1 MPPGGTL
8 GARPTG
14 LSAQRQPQRRGR
26 DKMSRMITAP
36 TGRIPVPALTVHG
49 IDDPMA
55 FVELDAAFRAT
66 MAAADTAGHLVK
78 TFTADAEHSDLCD
91 AAYTTLL
98 AALLHWLESGVAP
111 PRPASPSAAPRWRR
125 RSTPA
130 ASFCLTT
137 GWHRWPPGCQAGC
150 GLDLH
155 WISNTARSA
164 LSGKCRDQLIHF
176 GDRRLYLGRRD
187 IGRQRM

>member
-1 MPPGGTL
+1 MTVGGTL
-8 GARPTG
+8 RARPTG

-66 MAAADTAGHLVK
+66 MAAAGTAGHLVQ

-91 AAYTTLL
+91 AAHTTLL

-111 PRPASPSAAPRWRR
+111 PRPASPSAAPRWPH
-125 RSTPA
+125 RSNT
-130 ASFCLTT
+130 
-137 GWHRWPPGCQAGC
+137 GCQF
-150 GLDLH
+150 LPDY
-155 WISNTARSA
+155 
-164 LSGKCRDQLIHF
+164 
-176 GDRRLYLGRRD
+176 RLAPLATRVPGRLRP
-187 IGRQRM
+187 

>member
-91 AAYTTLL
+91 AAHTSLL

-111 PRPASPSAAPRWRR
+111 
-125 RSTPA
+125 TPA
-130 ASFCLTT
+130 GIAQRCAALATPLNT
-137 GWHRWPPGCQAGC
+137 GCQF
-150 GLDLH
+150 LPDY
-155 WISNTARSA
+155 
-164 LSGKCRDQLIHF
+164 
-176 GDRRLYLGRRD
+176 RLAPLATRVPGRLRP
-187 IGRQRM
+187 